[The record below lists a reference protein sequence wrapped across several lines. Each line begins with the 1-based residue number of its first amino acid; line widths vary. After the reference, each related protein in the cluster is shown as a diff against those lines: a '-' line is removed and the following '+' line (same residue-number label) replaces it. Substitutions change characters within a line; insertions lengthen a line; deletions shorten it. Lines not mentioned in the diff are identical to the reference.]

1 MKTRNLYNLIVLL
14 ISFLLSEN
22 LFAQVGINATGAS
35 PDPKAMLDINSTSKG
50 FLWPR
55 MTLAQRSAISTAP
68 GVTPEGLTIFDT
80 DTKNL
85 WMWKNS
91 TWVPYLQSTWETL
104 GNDIFNNNSGNVAI
118 GGAVSPT
125 SKLKVYGQVNFS
137 NPANIRSMVYDPASV
152 NNVFFSGGD
161 AEIKTLAP
169 NSNLNLQRFVDLKL
183 AVGDIIPTQ
192 KVDID
197 GQIRIR
203 GGSPA
208 LGKVLT
214 SAADGTAS
222 WQSLAGSH
230 NHYGESWTGS
240 ALNGFT
246 VTNFASADFNVAI
259 SGNANTALRSK
270 GIVGSSTS
278 TTGIG
283 VYGINSSGGGSL
295 FSPAD
300 NSGVSGVA
308 GNGIGVFGAGYSGSG
323 IWGISNSAVGVYGN
337 SVLGNSI
344 YGAKTS
350 GQTTG
355 SAGVFEVLNVANTSS
370 ALVARSENT
379 ALEIDGAIKV
389 INTSVNKPV
398 FTHVTSGA
406 NISLHLTSITY
417 NNPLV
422 TDLLIVTPNY
432 TAGSVYNAHPIGV
445 WFNGGVWK
453 IFNQDLAAMPIGT
466 AFNVMVIRQ

>member
-1 MKTRNLYNLIVLL
+1 MKNLLILTLIV
-14 ISFLLSEN
+14 
-22 LFAQVGINATGAS
+22 FALKLNAQLGINSTGAA
-35 PDPKAMLDINSTSKG
+35 PDTKAMLDINSTSKG

-55 MTLAQRSAISTAP
+55 MTLAQRNAISLAP

-85 WMWKNS
+85 WIYKNS
-91 TWVPYLQSTWETL
+91 GWRPYLQSPWDVN
-104 GNDIFNNNSGNVAI
+104 GNSIFNTNTESVLIGTGAPIPGLPNKLLVVATTTDAIRAFSDVGCTVCATNSIGSAVAGNATSTGYGGYFTSTSGHALITGNGNVGI
-118 GGAVSPT
+118 GT
-125 SKLKVYGQVNFS
+125 FS
-137 NPANIRSMVYDPASV
+137 
-152 NNVFFSGGD
+152 
-161 AEIKTLAP
+161 
-169 NSNLNLQRFVDLKL
+169 
-183 AVGDIIPTQ
+183 PTQ
-192 KVDID
+192 KLDID

-208 LGKVLT
+208 VGKVLT
-214 SAADGTAS
+214 STADGTAN
-222 WQSLAGSH
+222 WQVANDH
-230 NHYGESWTGS
+230 NHIGQTWTHS
-240 ALNGFT
+240 ALNGLT
-246 VTNFASADFNVAI
+246 ITNFASADFNVAI

-278 TTGIG
+278 TTGVG
-283 VYGINSSGGGSL
+283 VYGINSSGGGSF

-308 GNGIGVFGAGYSGSG
+308 GNGIGVFGAGYSGRG
-323 IWGISNSAVGVYGN
+323 IWGLSNSAEGVYGN
-337 SVLGNSI
+337 SVLGNSV
-344 YGAKTS
+344 YGAKTAS
-350 GQTTG
+350 QTTG

-389 INTSVNKPV
+389 VNTSINKPV
-398 FTHVTSGA
+398 FIHVTNAG
-406 NISLHLTSITY
+406 NISGSTTQITY

-432 TAGSVYNAHPIGV
+432 TAGPVYNAHPFGV
-445 WFNGGVWK
+445 WFNGGVWR

-466 AFNVMVIRQ
+466 AFNVMVIKQ